1 MLSRSAVRYF
11 AWFVLAPVAF
21 PASSLAGGVATHHH
35 RGTPTIDGV
44 EDPLEWSGA
53 EAGVAPLTLPPEL
66 GGGLGFVT
74 FLIMSDDENLYAA
87 IRFPYAVSPP
97 SPGFAALV
105 IFAWPSGDD
114 ICAPPTT
121 PDQFQILSQDGGAN
135 YSDSFAT
142 SFCAADGPPRH
153 RGRGY
158 QRGFWNVHRRG
169 ADIVLR
175 GCSPARHRR
184 RSSRPER
191 CGSGDDLRRG
201 PHRRLRSFRLR
212 HASRH
217 LSPGSPRSEQ
227 RDSLRRLRG
236 RGLLGVV
243 QLHALSRSA
252 LVRPPRRTGTPRP
265 GGACSDRPAGA

>member
-142 SFCAADGPPRH
+142 SFCAADGLP
-153 RGRGY
+153 
-158 QRGFWNVHRRG
+158 
-169 ADIVLR
+169 DIED
-175 GCSPARHRR
+175 GGTS
-184 RSSRPER
+184 E
-191 CGSGDDLRRG
+191 GSGTYTDEGPTLFFEVAHPLDTADD
-201 PHRRLRSFRLR
+201 PHDLSAAVPETISVVALTAGCA
-212 HASRH
+212 AS
-217 LSPGSPRSEQ
+217 GC
-227 RDSLRRLRG
+227 
-236 RGLLGVV
+236 
-243 QLHALSRSA
+243 
-252 LVRPPRRTGTPRP
+252 GTPAAIFRRVHLEASNEILYADFEVGDFSEWSSSTP
-265 GGACSDRPAGA
+265 